1 MSDGQ
6 YGILVIEDDFRIA
19 DIHRAFIEQSDGFYV
34 VGMARNGSEA
44 KAIMA
49 EQATNIQLIL
59 LDAYLPD
66 VEGLELLWAI
76 RRDYVHV
83 DIVMV
88 TAAREVET
96 ISEALRGGVFDYL
109 IKPIEA
115 ARMAQMLTRFRR
127 EREALANRAEMN
139 QDELDSVLARL
150 KPGEPLRAKS
160 QALPKGIDRLTLRR
174 VIDALADAPDSL
186 TAMQMA
192 RIMGAS
198 RSTARRYLE
207 FLGQGSG
214 LLTFAA
220 CSLTIRSSTQQT
232 HHTTKL
238 IRGER
243 HHDVAYPQAFICIC
257 SSHCCLC
264 RHEHRRTGARV
275 DT

>member
-6 YGILVIEDDFRIA
+6 YGILVVEDDFRIA

-44 KAIMA
+44 KALMA
-49 EQATNIQLIL
+49 EHAASIQLIL
-59 LDAYLPD
+59 LDAFLPD

-76 RRDYVHV
+76 RRDHVHV

-115 ARMAQMLTRFRR
+115 ARMTQMLTRFRR
-127 EREALANRAEMN
+127 EREALANRVEMN
-139 QDELDSVLARL
+139 QDELDHVLARL
-150 KPGEPLRAKS
+150 KPGETPRAKNQTLS
-160 QALPKGIDRLTLRR
+160 QVLPKGIDRLTLRR
-174 VIDALADAPDSL
+174 VIDSLADAPDSL

-207 FLGQGSG
+207 FLVAEQAVSAELGYGDVG
-214 LLTFAA
+214 RPERRYRLLATAHKWLDA
-220 CSLTIRSSTQQT
+220 L
-232 HHTTKL
+232 
-238 IRGER
+238 
-243 HHDVAYPQAFICIC
+243 
-257 SSHCCLC
+257 
-264 RHEHRRTGARV
+264 
-275 DT
+275 

>member
-1 MSDGQ
+1 MSDRQ
-6 YGILVIEDDFRIA
+6 YGILVVEDDFRIA
-19 DIHRAFIEQSDGFYV
+19 DIHRAFIEQSDGFHV

-44 KAIMA
+44 KTIMA
-49 EQATNIQLIL
+49 EQAASIHLIL

-66 VEGLELLWAI
+66 VEGLELLWSI

-115 ARMAQMLTRFRR
+115 ARMAQTLTRFRR

-150 KPGEPLRAKS
+150 KPGELSRAKNQTLS

-192 RIMGAS
+192 HIMGAS

-207 FLGQGSG
+207 FLVAEQAVSAELGYGDVG
-214 LLTFAA
+214 RPERRYRLLEAA
-220 CSLTIRSSTQQT
+220 HEWLESL
-232 HHTTKL
+232 
-238 IRGER
+238 
-243 HHDVAYPQAFICIC
+243 
-257 SSHCCLC
+257 
-264 RHEHRRTGARV
+264 
-275 DT
+275 

>member
-1 MSDGQ
+1 MSAMQ
-6 YGILVIEDDFRIA
+6 YGILVVEDDFRIA
-19 DIHRAFIEQSDGFYV
+19 DIHRAFIEQSEGFYV
-34 VGMARNGSEA
+34 VDMARNGSEA

-49 EQATNIQLIL
+49 ERASNIQLIL

-66 VEGLELLWAI
+66 VEGLELLWSL

-115 ARMAQMLTRFRR
+115 ARMTQMLTRFRR
-127 EREALANRAEMN
+127 EREALACRVEMN
-139 QDELDSVLARL
+139 QDELDHVLARL
-150 KPGEPLRAKS
+150 QPGEPSRVKNPALS

-174 VIDALADAPDSL
+174 VIDAFADAQDSL

-192 RIMGAS
+192 RTMGAS

-207 FLGQGSG
+207 FLVAEQAVSAELGYGDVG
-214 LLTFAA
+214 RPERRYRLLEAA
-220 CSLTIRSSTQQT
+220 HAWLESL
-232 HHTTKL
+232 
-238 IRGER
+238 
-243 HHDVAYPQAFICIC
+243 
-257 SSHCCLC
+257 
-264 RHEHRRTGARV
+264 
-275 DT
+275 

>member
-1 MSDGQ
+1 MADGQ
-6 YGILVIEDDFRIA
+6 YGILVVEDDFRIA

-44 KAIMA
+44 KALMVQHA
-49 EQATNIQLIL
+49 ASIQLIL

-115 ARMAQMLTRFRR
+115 ARMTQMLTRFRR

-139 QDELDSVLARL
+139 QDELDHVLARL
-150 KPGEPLRAKS
+150 QPGEPARAKS
-160 QALPKGIDRLTLRR
+160 QTQSQARFQALPKGIDRLTLRR
-174 VIDALADAPDSL
+174 VIDALAAAPDSF

-192 RIMGAS
+192 RTMGAS

-207 FLGQGSG
+207 FLVAEQAVSAELGYGDVG
-214 LLTFAA
+214 RPERRYRLLEAA
-220 CSLTIRSSTQQT
+220 HTWLESL
-232 HHTTKL
+232 
-238 IRGER
+238 
-243 HHDVAYPQAFICIC
+243 
-257 SSHCCLC
+257 
-264 RHEHRRTGARV
+264 
-275 DT
+275 

>member
-115 ARMAQMLTRFRR
+115 ARMTQMLTRFRR

-160 QALPKGIDRLTLRR
+160 QTLPKGIDRLTLRR

-207 FLGQGSG
+207 FLVAEQAVSAELGYGDVG
-214 LLTFAA
+214 RPERRYRLLEAA
-220 CSLTIRSSTQQT
+220 
-232 HHTTKL
+232 
-238 IRGER
+238 
-243 HHDVAYPQAFICIC
+243 
-257 SSHCCLC
+257 
-264 RHEHRRTGARV
+264 HEWLNTL
-275 DT
+275 

>member
-6 YGILVIEDDFRIA
+6 YGILVVEDDFRIA

-34 VGMARNGSEA
+34 AGMARNGSEA
-44 KAIMA
+44 KALMA
-49 EQATNIQLIL
+49 ERASSIQLIL

-76 RRDYVHV
+76 RRDHVHV

-115 ARMAQMLTRFRR
+115 SRMTQMLTRFRR

-139 QDELDSVLARL
+139 QDELDHVLARL
-150 KPGEPLRAKS
+150 KPGETPRAKTQS
-160 QALPKGIDRLTLRR
+160 LPKGIDRLTLRR
-174 VIDALADAPDSL
+174 VIDSLAAAPDSL

-192 RIMGAS
+192 RTMGAS

-207 FLGQGSG
+207 FLVAEQAVSAELGYGDVG
-214 LLTFAA
+214 RPERRYRLLETAHA
-220 CSLTIRSSTQQT
+220 WLDA
-232 HHTTKL
+232 L
-238 IRGER
+238 
-243 HHDVAYPQAFICIC
+243 
-257 SSHCCLC
+257 
-264 RHEHRRTGARV
+264 
-275 DT
+275 

>member
-1 MSDGQ
+1 MADGQ
-6 YGILVIEDDFRIA
+6 YGILVVEDDFRIA

-44 KAIMA
+44 KALMVQHA
-49 EQATNIQLIL
+49 ASIQLIL

-115 ARMAQMLTRFRR
+115 ARMTQMLTRFRR

-139 QDELDSVLARL
+139 QDELDHVLARL
-150 KPGEPLRAKS
+150 QPGEPARAKS
-160 QALPKGIDRLTLRR
+160 QTQSQARFQALPKGIDRLTLRR
-174 VIDALADAPDSL
+174 VIDALAAAPDSF

-192 RIMGAS
+192 RTMGAS

-207 FLGQGSG
+207 FLVAEQAVSAELGYGDVGRPERRYQ
-214 LLTFAA
+214 LLEAA
-220 CSLTIRSSTQQT
+220 HTWLESL
-232 HHTTKL
+232 
-238 IRGER
+238 
-243 HHDVAYPQAFICIC
+243 
-257 SSHCCLC
+257 
-264 RHEHRRTGARV
+264 
-275 DT
+275 

>member
-6 YGILVIEDDFRIA
+6 YGILVVEDDFRIA

-44 KAIMA
+44 KALMA
-49 EQATNIQLIL
+49 EHAASIQLIL

-76 RRDYVHV
+76 RRDHVHV

-115 ARMAQMLTRFRR
+115 ARMTQMLTRFRR

-139 QDELDSVLARL
+139 QDELDHVLARL
-150 KPGEPLRAKS
+150 KPGETPRAKTQTLS

-174 VIDALADAPDSL
+174 VIDSLAAAPDSL

-207 FLGQGSG
+207 FLVAEQAVSAELGYGDVG
-214 LLTFAA
+214 RPERRYRLLATAHKWLDA
-220 CSLTIRSSTQQT
+220 L
-232 HHTTKL
+232 
-238 IRGER
+238 
-243 HHDVAYPQAFICIC
+243 
-257 SSHCCLC
+257 
-264 RHEHRRTGARV
+264 
-275 DT
+275 

>member
-1 MSDGQ
+1 MADGQ
-6 YGILVIEDDFRIA
+6 YGILVVEDDFRIA

-44 KAIMA
+44 KALMA
-49 EQATNIQLIL
+49 QHAASIQLIL

-115 ARMAQMLTRFRR
+115 ARMTQMLTRFRR

-139 QDELDSVLARL
+139 QDELDHVLARL
-150 KPGEPLRAKS
+150 QPGEPARAKS
-160 QALPKGIDRLTLRR
+160 QTQSQARFQALPKGIDRLTLRR
-174 VIDALADAPDSL
+174 VIDALAAAPDSF

-192 RIMGAS
+192 HTMGAS

-207 FLGQGSG
+207 FLVAEQAVSAELGYGDVG
-214 LLTFAA
+214 RPERRYRLLEAA
-220 CSLTIRSSTQQT
+220 HAWLESL
-232 HHTTKL
+232 
-238 IRGER
+238 
-243 HHDVAYPQAFICIC
+243 
-257 SSHCCLC
+257 
-264 RHEHRRTGARV
+264 
-275 DT
+275 

>member
-1 MSDGQ
+1 MSDRQ
-6 YGILVIEDDFRIA
+6 YGILVVEDDFRIA
-19 DIHRAFIEQSDGFYV
+19 DIHRAFIEQSEGFYV

-44 KAIMA
+44 KALMA
-49 EQATNIQLIL
+49 EHAADIQLIL

-96 ISEALRGGVFDYL
+96 ISEALRGGEFDYL

-115 ARMAQMLTRFRR
+115 RFRR

-139 QDELDSVLARL
+139 QDELDQVIARL
-150 KPGEPLRAKS
+150 QPGETSRAKSQSLS

-174 VIDALADAPDSL
+174 VIDALADARDSL

-207 FLGQGSG
+207 YLVAEQAVSAELGYGDVG
-214 LLTFAA
+214 RPERRYRLLKAA
-220 CSLTIRSSTQQT
+220 HDWLDSL
-232 HHTTKL
+232 
-238 IRGER
+238 
-243 HHDVAYPQAFICIC
+243 
-257 SSHCCLC
+257 
-264 RHEHRRTGARV
+264 
-275 DT
+275 

>member
-6 YGILVIEDDFRIA
+6 YGILVVEDDFRIA

-34 VGMARNGSEA
+34 AGMARNGSEA
-44 KAIMA
+44 KALMA
-49 EQATNIQLIL
+49 ERASSIQLIL

-76 RRDYVHV
+76 RRDHVHV

-115 ARMAQMLTRFRR
+115 SRMTQMLTRFRR

-139 QDELDSVLARL
+139 QDELDHVLARL
-150 KPGEPLRAKS
+150 KPGETPRAKTQS
-160 QALPKGIDRLTLRR
+160 LPKGIDRLTLRR
-174 VIDALADAPDSL
+174 VIDSLAAAPDSL

-192 RIMGAS
+192 RTMGAS

-207 FLGQGSG
+207 FLVAEQAVSAELGYGDVG
-214 LLTFAA
+214 RPERRYRLLATAHKWLDA
-220 CSLTIRSSTQQT
+220 L
-232 HHTTKL
+232 
-238 IRGER
+238 
-243 HHDVAYPQAFICIC
+243 
-257 SSHCCLC
+257 
-264 RHEHRRTGARV
+264 
-275 DT
+275 

>member
-115 ARMAQMLTRFRR
+115 ARMTQMLTRFRR

-150 KPGEPLRAKS
+150 KPGEPLRAKSQTSS

-207 FLGQGSG
+207 FLVAEQAVSAELGYGDVG
-214 LLTFAA
+214 RPERRYRLLEAA
-220 CSLTIRSSTQQT
+220 
-232 HHTTKL
+232 
-238 IRGER
+238 
-243 HHDVAYPQAFICIC
+243 
-257 SSHCCLC
+257 
-264 RHEHRRTGARV
+264 HEWLNTL
-275 DT
+275 

>member
-1 MSDGQ
+1 MSDRQ
-6 YGILVIEDDFRIA
+6 YGILVVEDDFRIA
-19 DIHRAFIEQSDGFYV
+19 DIHRAFIEKSEGFYV

-44 KAIMA
+44 KALMA
-49 EQATNIQLIL
+49 EHAANIQLIL

-115 ARMAQMLTRFRR
+115 ARMTQMLTRFRR

-160 QALPKGIDRLTLRR
+160 QTLPKGIDRLTLRR

-186 TAMQMA
+186 TA
-192 RIMGAS
+192 
-198 RSTARRYLE
+198 
-207 FLGQGSG
+207 
-214 LLTFAA
+214 
-220 CSLTIRSSTQQT
+220 C
-232 HHTTKL
+232 
-238 IRGER
+238 
-243 HHDVAYPQAFICIC
+243 
-257 SSHCCLC
+257 
-264 RHEHRRTGARV
+264 
-275 DT
+275 

>member
-1 MSDGQ
+1 MSEGQ
-6 YGILVIEDDFRIA
+6 YGILVVEDDFRIA
-19 DIHRAFIEQSDGFYV
+19 DIHRAFIEQSEGFYV

-49 EQATNIQLIL
+49 EHGPSIQLIL

-66 VEGLELLWAI
+66 VEGLELLWAL

-88 TAAREVET
+88 TAAREVDT

-115 ARMAQMLTRFRR
+115 ARMTQMLIRFKR
-127 EREALANRAEMN
+127 EREALANRDQMN
-139 QDELDSVLARL
+139 QDELDHVLARL
-150 KPGEPLRAKS
+150 RPGEAPRQKANV
-160 QALPKGIDRLTLRR
+160 LPKGIDRLTLRR
-174 VIDALADAPDSL
+174 VIEALDEAPDAL

-207 FLGQGSG
+207 FLVAEQSVSAELGYGDVG
-214 LLTFAA
+214 RPERRYRLLGAA
-220 CSLTIRSSTQQT
+220 HAWL
-232 HHTTKL
+232 
-238 IRGER
+238 
-243 HHDVAYPQAFICIC
+243 D
-257 SSHCCLC
+257 CL
-264 RHEHRRTGARV
+264 
-275 DT
+275 

>member
-1 MSDGQ
+1 MADGE
-6 YGILVIEDDFRIA
+6 YGILVVEDDFRIA

-44 KAIMA
+44 KALMA
-49 EQATNIQLIL
+49 EQSASIHLIL

-115 ARMAQMLTRFRR
+115 ARMTQMLTRFRL

-150 KPGEPLRAKS
+150 KPGEPLRANNQTLS

-192 RIMGAS
+192 RTMGAS

-207 FLGQGSG
+207 FLVAEQAVSAELGYGDVG
-214 LLTFAA
+214 RPERRYRLLETAHKWLE
-220 CSLTIRSSTQQT
+220 SL
-232 HHTTKL
+232 
-238 IRGER
+238 
-243 HHDVAYPQAFICIC
+243 
-257 SSHCCLC
+257 
-264 RHEHRRTGARV
+264 
-275 DT
+275 

>member
-6 YGILVIEDDFRIA
+6 YGILVVEDDFRIA

-49 EQATNIQLIL
+49 EHAANIQLIL

-115 ARMAQMLTRFRR
+115 ARMTQMLTRFRR

-139 QDELDSVLARL
+139 QDELDHVLARL
-150 KPGEPLRAKS
+150 QPGESARSKNQTLS

-192 RIMGAS
+192 RTMGAS

-207 FLGQGSG
+207 FLVAEQAVSAELGYGDVG
-214 LLTFAA
+214 RPERRYRLLEAA
-220 CSLTIRSSTQQT
+220 HEWLESL
-232 HHTTKL
+232 
-238 IRGER
+238 
-243 HHDVAYPQAFICIC
+243 
-257 SSHCCLC
+257 
-264 RHEHRRTGARV
+264 
-275 DT
+275 